1 MQPAAE
7 LLRDQGQ
14 GGLQQRPWYI
24 RMYPYP
30 LRQAGGMDVE
40 RSAPCVDPRYVSSE
54 CAEMLPVVFG
64 SSGCFRFFS

>member
-7 LLRDQGQ
+7 LLRDQ

-24 RMYPYP
+24 RMYP